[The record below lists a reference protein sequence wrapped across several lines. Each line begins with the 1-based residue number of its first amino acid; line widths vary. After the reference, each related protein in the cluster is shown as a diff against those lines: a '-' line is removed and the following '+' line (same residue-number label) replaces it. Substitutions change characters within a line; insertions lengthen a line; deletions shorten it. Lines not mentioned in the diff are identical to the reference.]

1 MLLCNQPWL
10 ITMATCELIHQPALQ
25 LPVVVTIVTNNYV
38 EYVSPHQAGQQTGS
52 VIRAGN
58 NNNNSFTDN
67 VYNYVIK

>member
-38 EYVSPHQAGQQTGS
+38 EYVSPHQAGQ
-52 VIRAGN
+52 
-58 NNNNSFTDN
+58 
-67 VYNYVIK
+67 